1 MYLKQSLIVT
11 ILLNFLMLTA
21 GIMIKNVVHYRRVCF
36 CIGDFTQSNTI
47 QFYSSMH
54 WGQLRQERVKE
65 KSTSNGYHACMYMY
79 QPFVNLNNLL
89 YKAKVII
96 NKYIIYYVLLQ
107 RY

>member
-1 MYLKQSLIVT
+1 
-11 ILLNFLMLTA
+11 MLTA
-21 GIMIKNVVHYRRVCF
+21 GIMIKNVMVVHYRRVCF

-54 WGQLRQERVKE
+54 WGQLRQELERVKE
-65 KSTSNGYHACMYMY
+65 KSTGNGYHACMYMY

-96 NKYIIYYVLLQ
+96 YKYIIYYVLLQ
-107 RY
+107 WY